1 MEYVLIGAIG
11 FLLAYAFD
19 WLSLKYIP
27 ILKQVV
33 GILAGCLLI
42 YATVMVCMS
51 SPRFDLPF
59 FTIPLGS
66 CLLLISLA
74 LLIYSLFIE
83 IPFHST
89 YVEYLVG
96 TRLITTGTY
105 ALVRHPGVLWLAL
118 LYISLALLFP
128 SPTLFI
134 AVAVWFILDVI
145 YVVLEDWIIFPRMF
159 PDYPDYRRRTPFL
172 IPSKQSI
179 LSCLKTIN
187 PRNKDRNGS

>member
-11 FLLAYAFD
+11 FLLASAFD

-27 ILKQVV
+27 ILKQAV
-33 GILAGCLLI
+33 GVLAVCLMI

-66 CLLLISLA
+66 CLLLLSLA

-89 YVEYLVG
+89 YVGKGVG
-96 TRLITTGTY
+96 PRLITTGTY

-118 LYISLALLFP
+118 VYVSLALLFP
-128 SPTLFI
+128 SATLFI
-134 AVAVWFILDVI
+134 AVAIWFILDFI
-145 YVVLEDWIIFPRMF
+145 YVVIEDRIFFPRMF

-179 LSCLKTIN
+179 LSCIKTIN
-187 PRNKDRNGS
+187 PGNKARK